1 MVERW
6 TRERGLGTAVE
17 NKGDEEPH
25 DIVNSRSS
33 SMAGRIRRL
42 RRKDDS
48 IGKEAEEITEQ
59 HGPAQNNSICQHILA
74 YNSITEKNNPPETV
88 RM

>member
-6 TRERGLGTAVE
+6 TQERGLGTAVE

-33 SMAGRIRRL
+33 SMAGRIRRP

-48 IGKEAEEITEQ
+48 IGKEAEDVVHFRIACCYTCLIK
-59 HGPAQNNSICQHILA
+59 ATRLA
-74 YNSITEKNNPPETV
+74 AV
-88 RM
+88 